1 VRESWGYLTEYGPRR
16 GTPPAGSDHK
26 PIATLGPE
34 HLAKA
39 AAIMFET
46 RRGLNSGQ
54 AVDWGAQGVTVMADG
69 LRWHVPYGQIRSI
82 TPPTAAGTDLVKSA
96 NVTKKASTYVHPG
109 DTVRL
114 RSGLIALVQQVDD
127 QVVHVT
133 SEDGCYRRVP
143 VNRIERV
150 TKRASRSATTAPIA
164 TTETQPTSPRKVLV
178 DGALPPVAFR
188 VGDVVGFA
196 AGDHGELHGAGL
208 VTQLTDKALHV
219 IVLPGGSLMAHQT
232 IALRPDELAAL
243 PLELVR
249 TLEPGDIIR
258 AVVSDGLESGPVAA
272 VAPDGIYIEGDAG
285 LVFIPAAFV
294 IALHRSGS
302 PRRLD
307 AVAGEGVA

>member
-1 VRESWGYLTEYGPRR
+1 VRESWGYLTKYGPRR
-16 GTPPAGSDHK
+16 GTPPAGSDYE

-46 RRGLNSGQ
+46 QRGLNSGQ
-54 AVDWGAQGVTVMADG
+54 AVDWGAQGVTVVADG
-69 LRWHVPYGQIRSI
+69 LRWRVPYGQIRSI
-82 TPPTAAGTDLVKSA
+82 TAPTAASSGDLVKSA
-96 NVTKKASTYVHPG
+96 SVPKKAGPYVQVG
-109 DTVRL
+109 DTVL
-114 RSGLIALVQQVDD
+114 LKTGHLALVQKADD

-133 SEDGCYRRVP
+133 GEDGCYRRVP

-150 TKRASRSATTAPIA
+150 TKRASRSTTAPIA

-178 DGALPPVAFR
+178 DGALPLIAFR
-188 VGDVVGFA
+188 TGDVIGFA
-196 AGDHGELHGAGL
+196 AGEHGELHGAGL
-208 VTQLTDKALHV
+208 VTQLTGESLHV
-219 IVLPGGSLMAHQT
+219 IVVSGTLMAHQT

-249 TLEPGDIIR
+249 TLDPGD
-258 AVVSDGLESGPVAA
+258 VVRVVTDDGLESGPVAQ

-294 IALHRSGS
+294 IALHRSGK
-302 PRRLD
+302 PRQLD
-307 AVAGEGVA
+307 AVAGEGAA